1 MIALQVRYSNKKAS
15 ESTADQ
21 PAENRNGQTVA
32 EIRSTFTGDG
42 EECVSDPRTQ
52 VPRRINRESG
62 SAAQAGA
69 DGPHHRANQERNQSR
84 RWRRFYDGGNR

>member
-21 PAENRNGQTVA
+21 PAQNRDGEAVS
-32 EIRSTFTGDG
+32 EIRTAFARYRPDG
-42 EECVSDPRTQ
+42 MRDARAQ
-52 VPRRINRESG
+52 IARGINRESG